1 MKHSPTIVA
10 HINCEMSIPH
20 ASHLSWS
27 RVAPALTSAIPS
39 STLIVLRVRPV
50 FKAPS
55 NPDEDDVAEE
65 EDQGRLVP

>member
-1 MKHSPTIVA
+1 MALIS
-10 HINCEMSIPH
+10 
-20 ASHLSWS
+20 
-27 RVAPALTSAIPS
+27 PALTSAIPS

-55 NPDEDDVAEE
+55 NPVDDEYDVTEEE